1 MSNKQKLILRV
12 YAHGNPEIIEHSEEI
27 ETFLFDL
34 NEWIEAQSNGYDL
47 LTRREQESIKALLKG
62 ALVFF
67 YVEDRID
74 G

>member
-34 NEWIEAQSNGYDL
+34 REWIEAQSNGY
-47 LTRREQESIKALLKG
+47 
-62 ALVFF
+62 VFSSF
-67 YVEDRID
+67 FSKEVKP
-74 G
+74 